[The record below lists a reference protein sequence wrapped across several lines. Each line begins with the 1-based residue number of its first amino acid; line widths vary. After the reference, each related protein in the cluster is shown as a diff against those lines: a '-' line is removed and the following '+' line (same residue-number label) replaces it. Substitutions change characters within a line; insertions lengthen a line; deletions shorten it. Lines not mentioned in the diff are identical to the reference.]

1 MSSNIIKCIEKNKI
15 IAIMRDVASDKII
28 RTAQSLF
35 DGGIRLI
42 EVTFNQ
48 SSPTCMQD
56 TVQAIKTLCDEFGD
70 RLCVGAG
77 TVMTAEQAQAAYD
90 AGAKYLIS
98 PNTDVNVIK
107 KTKCLGIVSIPG
119 AITPSEITMAYNA
132 GADFVKLFPA
142 GNFGIDY
149 IKAVMAPIN
158 HIPMLAVGGVNDRN
172 IKDFLNIGLKG
183 VGVGSNIV
191 NNKLINE
198 GKFEELTKL
207 ARLFTQTIEPER

>member
-1 MSSNIIKCIEKNKI
+1 MILLIESTIECIAKNKI
-15 IAIMRDVASDKII
+15 IAIARNVPLDKII
-28 RTAQSLF
+28 SVGQALY

-48 SSPTCMQD
+48 SSSSGMQD
-56 TVQAIKTLCDEFGD
+56 TKQAIKVLCDKFGD
-70 RLCVGAG
+70 KLCIGAG
-77 TVMTAEQAQAAYD
+77 TVMSVEQAQIAYD

-98 PNTDVNVIK
+98 PNVDVNVIK
-107 KTKCLGIVSIPG
+107 KTNDLGIVSIPG
-119 AITPSEITMAYNA
+119 ALTPSEIAIAYNA
-132 GADFVKLFPA
+132 GAHFVKLFPA
-142 GNFGIDY
+142 GTLGIDY

-158 HIPMLAVGGVNDRN
+158 YIPMLAVGGVDEKN

-207 ARLFTQTIEPER
+207 AKLFTQVI

>member
-1 MSSNIIKCIEKNKI
+1 LIESTIECIAKNII
-15 IAIMRDVASDKII
+15 IAIARNVPLDKII
-28 RTAQSLF
+28 SVGQALY

-48 SSPTCMQD
+48 SSSSGMQD
-56 TVQAIKTLCDEFGD
+56 TKQAIKVLCDKFGD
-70 RLCVGAG
+70 KLCIGAG
-77 TVMTAEQAQAAYD
+77 TVMSVEQAQIAYD

-98 PNTDVNVIK
+98 PNVDVNVIK
-107 KTKCLGIVSIPG
+107 KTNDLGIVSIPG
-119 AITPSEITMAYNA
+119 ALTPSEIAIAYNA
-132 GADFVKLFPA
+132 GAHFVKLFPA
-142 GNFGIDY
+142 GTLGIDY

-158 HIPMLAVGGVNDRN
+158 YIPMLAVGGVDEKN

-207 ARLFTQTIEPER
+207 AKLFTQVI

>member
-1 MSSNIIKCIEKNKI
+1 VILLIESTIECIAKNKI
-15 IAIMRDVASDKII
+15 IAIARNVPLDKII
-28 RTAQSLF
+28 SVGQALY

-48 SSPTCMQD
+48 SSSSGMQD
-56 TVQAIKTLCDEFGD
+56 TKQAIKVLCDKFGD
-70 RLCVGAG
+70 KLCIGAG
-77 TVMTAEQAQAAYD
+77 TVMSVEQAQIAYD

-98 PNTDVNVIK
+98 PNVDVNVIK
-107 KTKCLGIVSIPG
+107 KTNDLGIVSIPG
-119 AITPSEITMAYNA
+119 ALTPSEIAIAYNA
-132 GADFVKLFPA
+132 GAHFVKLFPA
-142 GNFGIDY
+142 GTLGIDY

-158 HIPMLAVGGVNDRN
+158 YIPMLAVGGVDEKN

-207 ARLFTQTIEPER
+207 AKLFTQVI

>member
-1 MSSNIIKCIEKNKI
+1 MILLIESTIECIAKNII
-15 IAIMRDVASDKII
+15 IAIARNVPLDKII
-28 RTAQSLF
+28 SVGQALY

-48 SSPTCMQD
+48 SSSSGMQD
-56 TVQAIKTLCDEFGD
+56 TKQAIKVLCDKFGD
-70 RLCVGAG
+70 KLCIGAG
-77 TVMTAEQAQAAYD
+77 TVMSVEQAQIAYD

-98 PNTDVNVIK
+98 PNVDVNVIK
-107 KTKCLGIVSIPG
+107 KTNDLGIVSIPG
-119 AITPSEITMAYNA
+119 ALTPSEIAIAYNA
-132 GADFVKLFPA
+132 GAHFVKLFPA
-142 GNFGIDY
+142 GTLGIDY

-158 HIPMLAVGGVNDRN
+158 YIPMLAVGGVDEKN

-207 ARLFTQTIEPER
+207 AKLFTQVI

>member
-1 MSSNIIKCIEKNKI
+1 MINSTIECIEKNKI
-15 IAIMRDVASDKII
+15 IAIMRHVASDKII
-28 RTAQSLF
+28 RTAQSLYN
-35 DGGIRLI
+35 GGIRLT

-48 SSPTCMQD
+48 SSPTGMLD
-56 TVQAIKTLCDEFGD
+56 TVQAIKTLCDKFGD

-77 TVMTAEQAQAAYD
+77 TVMTIEQAQAAYD

-98 PNTDVNVIK
+98 PNTDVDVIK
-107 KTKCLGIVSIPG
+107 KTKCLGIISIPG
-119 AITPSEITMAYNA
+119 AITPSEIIMAYNA

-142 GNFGIDY
+142 GNFGLDY

-158 HIPMLAVGGVNDRN
+158 HIPMIAVGGVDDKN
-172 IKDFLNIGLKG
+172 IKDFLKIGLKG

-207 ARLFTQTIEPER
+207 AKLFTQAIERD